1 MKNRVNL
8 RMGINILV
16 AIICFCMSNEA
27 MAKYYP
33 QFKWKVKKGKMALVL
48 RESKEDKSHIVTDF
62 IFSPD
67 YKASF
72 YFSLKEPQ
80 SITPFDLEKK
90 QVSDY
95 IFLVNTNEGEGMVNG
110 KGEAVFPYGK
120 YGEIAPFCL
129 YAKKND
135 NSFYMEVKKGGKWG
149 ILKLKNAG
157 GHWEHRLVTDCEYD
171 RIEQFTQDYWIYT
184 DQWYSPRAVHKEVKN
199 PQIGYKGVYLRFNT
213 NLQKEYLTEAD
224 TKVISVYNESNY
236 FKNSLFLCE
245 KGGKARV
252 FSMFMDTYW
261 LKEFFD
267 TESFIDAKTKE
278 RRLINYQDGSLR
290 LYALIQDTV
299 PCICGWVDGVMTPL
313 KVGSKPSQYNEHLRY
328 DWSLMNGI
336 LSPDVLTNQFNNSRR
351 LEAGKTLRVLL
362 NDSVDYYERGMKYL
376 SWYDNP
382 NMYCSSNDYT
392 KYDVPA
398 EHDGW
403 FTCVKEEDNKPKI
416 GMIAPEADSMLY
428 FDNAQQLLPL
438 CREVPLNGSWY
449 SLQYEGFGLHNTS
462 TGLIIPTVYQE
473 VKPLEGTSCV
483 LVRHIDKWG
492 LVGPSGM
499 LAPAIFNTYEVKDG
513 VIKMIMNRWQA
524 KYGFFN
530 YENPLYPQ
538 KVASPYVVTVDLNT
552 LEVKDNFGTLLSY
565 YEKTDILDKINAE
578 LVSLAYYL
586 DNDEYHALCLYSY
599 GISLLEKDEQ
609 NLEHSIMCMHK
620 AGLLSKDKLYADTEK
635 ELVDYW
641 RKKKDAAEQAAREAA
656 AQAAR
661 EAAEE
666 RARRRQAIIDALNNL
681 SVVLYNTSQQL
692 SAKRSSGKSRTASTS
707 SATSVHGKTRLPQTI
722 GSSSSGA
729 VHTKSNSSA
738 KHNFANIKW
747 LERAYDD
754 YGKMLSK
761 MRYGYITFNA
771 GKAKE
776 YQREMKEIRMQLER
790 DYGVTW
796 LSTTWENWNF
806 VSDPP
811 KK

>member
-1 MKNRVNL
+1 M
-8 RMGINILV
+8 
-16 AIICFCMSNEA
+16 
-27 MAKYYP
+27 
-33 QFKWKVKKGKMALVL
+33 
-48 RESKEDKSHIVTDF
+48 
-62 IFSPD
+62 
-67 YKASF
+67 
-72 YFSLKEPQ
+72 
-80 SITPFDLEKK
+80 
-90 QVSDY
+90 
-95 IFLVNTNEGEGMVNG
+95 
-110 KGEAVFPYGK
+110 
-120 YGEIAPFCL
+120 
-129 YAKKND
+129 
-135 NSFYMEVKKGGKWG
+135 
-149 ILKLKNAG
+149 
-157 GHWEHRLVTDCEYD
+157 
-171 RIEQFTQDYWIYT
+171 
-184 DQWYSPRAVHKEVKN
+184 
-199 PQIGYKGVYLRFNT
+199 
-213 NLQKEYLTEAD
+213 
-224 TKVISVYNESNY
+224 
-236 FKNSLFLCE
+236 
-245 KGGKARV
+245 
-252 FSMFMDTYW
+252 
-261 LKEFFD
+261 
-267 TESFIDAKTKE
+267 
-278 RRLINYQDGSLR
+278 
-290 LYALIQDTV
+290 
-299 PCICGWVDGVMTPL
+299 
-313 KVGSKPSQYNEHLRY
+313 
-328 DWSLMNGI
+328 
-336 LSPDVLTNQFNNSRR
+336 
-351 LEAGKTLRVLL
+351 
-362 NDSVDYYERGMKYL
+362 
-376 SWYDNP
+376 
-382 NMYCSSNDYT
+382 
-392 KYDVPA
+392 
-398 EHDGW
+398 
-403 FTCVKEEDNKPKI
+403 
-416 GMIAPEADSMLY
+416 
-428 FDNAQQLLPL
+428 
-438 CREVPLNGSWY
+438 
-449 SLQYEGFGLHNTS
+449 
-462 TGLIIPTVYQE
+462 
-473 VKPLEGTSCV
+473 

-707 SATSVHGKTRLPQTI
+707 SATSVHGKTRQPQTI

-738 KHNFANIKW
+738 KQNFANIKW

-761 MRYGYITFNA
+761 NA
-771 GKAKE
+771 
-776 YQREMKEIRMQLER
+776 L
-790 DYGVTW
+790 W
-796 LSTTWENWNF
+796 LYY
-806 VSDPP
+806 V
-811 KK
+811 